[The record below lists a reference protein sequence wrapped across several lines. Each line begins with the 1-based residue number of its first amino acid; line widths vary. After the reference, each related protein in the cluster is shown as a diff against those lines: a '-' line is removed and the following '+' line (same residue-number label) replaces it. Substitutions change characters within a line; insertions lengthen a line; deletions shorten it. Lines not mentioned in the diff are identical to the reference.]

1 MITIERLREDS
12 LLSAEI
18 NKLESRLWRQC
29 RREDLKTVLITSA
42 IRGEGKSTT
51 AAYLATALALFPGRK
66 ILAMDFDLRVPSLN
80 RQIRAEIRHG
90 IEDVLAGKIEV
101 KNAIAKTG
109 LEGLDVVVPSG
120 KADPEL
126 LHQTETM
133 RRCFAYAR
141 ANYDMVLIDTPAVI
155 PVADA
160 TALMPFADGVMLV
173 AMAGKT
179 TEPYLRR
186 ALTICEGL
194 DARML
199 GLVVGNVHEAAPEYL
214 VGDYN
219 YYYE

>member
-1 MITIERLREDS
+1 MRTIERLREDS

-29 RREDLKTVLITSA
+29 VRDDLKTVLVTSP

-51 AAYLATALALFPGRK
+51 VAYLATALGLFPGRK

-80 RQIRAEIRHG
+80 REFEVEVQQG
-90 IEDVLAGKIEV
+90 IESVLAGKVEL
-101 KNAIAKTG
+101 KNAITRTTLA
-109 LEGLDVVVPSG
+109 GLDVCLPSG
-120 KADPEL
+120 KADHEL
-126 LHQTETM
+126 LHQTEAL
-133 RRCFAYAR
+133 RRAFTYAR
-141 ANYDMVLIDTPAVI
+141 EHYDMVLIDTPAVI

-160 TALMPFADGVMLV
+160 TALMPFADGVVLV
-173 AMAGKT
+173 AMAGKS

-199 GLVVGNVHEAAPEYL
+199 GLVVGNVREAAPEYL